1 MIFFYFEKKILTI
14 IFYFIED
21 VFGKKDLLDDLMNI
35 YFLIFYHAIIETV
48 STSYIFFYSFY
59 FYKNK

>member
-21 VFGKKDLLDDLMNI
+21 VFGKKVLLDDLMNI
-35 YFLIFYHAIIETV
+35 YFLIFYRAIVETV